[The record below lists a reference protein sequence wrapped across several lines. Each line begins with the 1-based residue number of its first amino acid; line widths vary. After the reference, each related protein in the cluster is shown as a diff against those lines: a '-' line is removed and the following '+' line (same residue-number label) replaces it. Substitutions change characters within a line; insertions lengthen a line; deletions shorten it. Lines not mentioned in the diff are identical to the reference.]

1 MFKKGRSMKT
11 ITFIGTGNMA
21 SAIIGGMLGAGI
33 PAETITVYD
42 KMTEKAEAFTKKGA
56 RIAATLPEAVSASDT
71 VLLAVKPQNFAEVL
85 TELQSSGTDY
95 KNKTF
100 ITIAAGISTSAIEAW
115 LGCELSVIRVMPNT
129 PLMIGKGTTALC
141 RNERVS
147 DEDFS
152 FAQSIF
158 ANSGMTMVIDESE
171 MNTVICVN
179 GSSPAYFYHFIDAM
193 VQSAKAQGLK
203 LDERTILEAVCSTV
217 IGSAQ
222 MLLDSGKTAG
232 ELVRAVTSPKGTTEQ
247 AMNVFYNADIA
258 DIIDKAMR
266 ACTVRAEEMAKEF
279 GK

>member
-1 MFKKGRSMKT
+1 MKT

-21 SAIIGGMLGAGI
+21 TAIINGMLGAGT
-33 PAETITVYD
+33 PADKITVYD
-42 KMTEKAEAFTKKGA
+42 KMTDKAALFGEKGA
-56 RIAATLPEAVSASDT
+56 KVAASLPDAVNASET
-71 VLLAVKPQNFAEVL
+71 VLLAIKPQNFAEAL
-85 TELQSSGTDY
+85 TELRESGVDY

-100 ITIAAGISTSAIEAW
+100 ITIAAGISTEAIEKW
-115 LGCELSVIRVMPNT
+115 LGCELAVIRVMPNT

-141 RNERVS
+141 RNSRVS
-147 DEDFS
+147 DSDF
-152 FAQSIF
+152 ADAKSIF
-158 ANSGMTMVIDESE
+158 ANSGMTMVIDEAQ

-193 VQSAKAQGLK
+193 VQSAKAQGLG

-247 AMNVFYNADIA
+247 AMNVFYGADVSG
-258 DIIDKAMR
+258 IIDKAMR
-266 ACTVRAEEMAKEF
+266 ACTSRAEEMSKEF